1 MNKMINRNKKRFKRK
16 KNKFKYKKIFIF
28 IFIVIILIS
37 LIIFG
42 IWKTKDKFQFFKSN
56 VTYKTNYYLLIG
68 EDENKNA
75 DSVIV
80 VSFID
85 NMDGFTAISF
95 PPNTKINSKDDKDV
109 KNVLL
114 KETLLENGTDG
125 VISAV
130 ENLLHIK
137 IDKFA
142 VFDYASFLETTKF
155 SKDFDF
161 YVEKNMEHKD
171 AEGNFDIKL
180 NQGYQNLNNLELLSY
195 IRNID
200 DQNEVE
206 RIQHQERVIKAIIK
220 KYKSKFSLINKL
232 GAYYFWKPKESN
244 ISASEASNLILKA
257 IDSKEENINFV
268 IIPGEENSIN
278 SQKIWV
284 TNQNELQKT
293 IALTIKK

>member
-42 IWKTKDKFQFFKSN
+42 IWKTKDKFQFFNSN

-75 DSVIV
+75 DSIIV

-95 PPNTKINSKDDKDV
+95 PPNTKINSKEDKDV

-171 AEGNFDIKL
+171 SEGNFDIKI

-206 RIQHQERVIKAIIK
+206 RIQHQERIIKAIIK
-220 KYKSKFSLINKL
+220 KYKNKFSLINKL

-268 IIPGEENSIN
+268 IIPGEENLIN